1 MRRPLMKISLGANPE
16 LVDASLQLGRGR
28 PQFLEIA
35 PAWFRAMYGPMSMQ
49 LTRGAEGLD
58 RRAFT
63 VEEVERMLEAG
74 ILDWDDKFELIE
86 GELVPMNAQNTP
98 HSLIKSRIGRWFGRT
113 LDDSFDVGV
122 DVTIRVHAKA
132 LFEPDVVLTRRLDA
146 RVKEFV
152 NIADA
157 LLVIEVA
164 DATLKRDMG
173 VKARA
178 YAKAGLAE
186 LWVVDLN
193 ARVTHVHREPG
204 DKGFSSIAPV
214 AFEDALTP
222 LSFAAPGLRVAELEG

>member
-1 MRRPLMKISLGANPE
+1 
-16 LVDASLQLGRGR
+16 
-28 PQFLEIA
+28 
-35 PAWFRAMYGPMSMQ
+35 MSMQ

-74 ILDWDDKFELIE
+74 ILDWDDKFELID

-98 HSLIKSRIGRWFGRT
+98 HSLIKSRIGRWFGRV

-122 DVTIRVHAKA
+122 DVTIRVHEKA
-132 LFEPDVVLTRRLDA
+132 LLEPDVVLMRRLDA
-146 RVKEFV
+146 KAKGFV
-152 NIADA
+152 NISAA

-164 DATLKRDMG
+164 DTTLKRDMG

-186 LWVVDLN
+186 LWVVDLE
-193 ARVTHVHREPG
+193 ARVTHVHRAPG
-204 DKGFSSIAPV
+204 GKGYGSITPV
-214 AFEDALTP
+214 AFDAALTP
-222 LSFAAPGLRVAELEG
+222 LSFAAPGLRVVELET